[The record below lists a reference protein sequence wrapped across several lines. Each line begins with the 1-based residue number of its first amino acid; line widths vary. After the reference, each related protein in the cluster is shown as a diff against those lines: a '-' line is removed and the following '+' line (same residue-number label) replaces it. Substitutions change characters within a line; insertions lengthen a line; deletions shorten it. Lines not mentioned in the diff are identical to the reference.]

1 MINVRNQQIIN
12 ALGDRVRALRK
23 AKNMS
28 MEKLAEHAGIDYR
41 QVFNIEHGKTNAT
54 VSTLHNIS
62 KALDISISELFDIDS
77 LK

>member
-1 MINVRNQQIIN
+1 M
-12 ALGDRVRALRK
+12 GDRVRALRK